1 MHEYLEREYVREHGE
16 AGAAE
21 PTGLLVLP
29 HFAGAAT
36 PYMDTGS
43 KGAVIGLTA
52 AHTVSDIYRACM
64 EGVACE
70 MMLNLEWLKGSGIR
84 FQMLHATGGGARSR
98 VWTQM
103 KADILNIPF
112 TTLRTSN
119 AGTVGSAMLTGTA
132 VGCFSSLEDAAAHMV
147 EKAQV
152 YLPDAG
158 RHERYME
165 VYSRYRRVYD
175 AVRGLV

>member
-84 FQMLHATGGGARSR
+84 FQMLHATGGGAFTCMDTDEGGYSEYPLYHITDFQRGNGGKR
-98 VWTQM
+98 H
-103 KADILNIPF
+103 ADRN
-112 TTLRTSN
+112 S
-119 AGTVGSAMLTGTA
+119 
-132 VGCFSSLEDAAAHMV
+132 C
-147 EKAQV
+147 
-152 YLPDAG
+152 
-158 RHERYME
+158 
-165 VYSRYRRVYD
+165 
-175 AVRGLV
+175 GLF

>member
-84 FQMLHATGGGARSR
+84 FQMLHATGEAR
-98 VWTQM
+98 V
-103 KADILNIPF
+103 P
-112 TTLRTSN
+112 
-119 AGTVGSAMLTGTA
+119 
-132 VGCFSSLEDAAAHMV
+132 
-147 EKAQV
+147 V
-152 YLPDAG
+152 YG
-158 RHERYME
+158 HR
-165 VYSRYRRVYD
+165 
-175 AVRGLV
+175 

>member
-1 MHEYLEREYVREHGE
+1 
-16 AGAAE
+16 
-21 PTGLLVLP
+21 
-29 HFAGAAT
+29 
-36 PYMDTGS
+36 
-43 KGAVIGLTA
+43 
-52 AHTVSDIYRACM
+52 
-64 EGVACE
+64 
-70 MMLNLEWLKGSGIR
+70 
-84 FQMLHATGGGARSR
+84 
-98 VWTQM
+98 
-103 KADILNIPF
+103 
-112 TTLRTSN
+112 
-119 AGTVGSAMLTGTA
+119 MLTGTA